1 MSNNQ
6 EIARDKWISGGYL
19 IMKINIL
26 IAFAAIVA
34 VIAIVFSIGG
44 SYAEPS
50 KMNQE
55 DTDEAKLCFHAQGRF
70 ESVIQ
75 TCPGLCTKGKLTGSL
90 NGDYEFTGNQ
100 SIPANEPTI
109 PSVRFYTGFSRVY
122 TINGELYLTD
132 AGALEVPFGN
142 LSSLL
147 TVTGGTGDYAH
158 STGYLNIFG
167 ATYPEGT
174 AKGKFEGMICK

>member
-1 MSNNQ
+1 MT
-6 EIARDKWISGGYL
+6 R
-19 IMKINIL
+19 NIL
-26 IAFAAIVA
+26 IAFAAIIA
-34 VIAIVFSIGG
+34 VIAIVFGIGS
-44 SYAEPS
+44 SYGEPL
-50 KMNQE
+50 KMKQE
-55 DTDEAKLCFHAQGRF
+55 DEANIPGNCFHAQGRF

-75 TCPGLCTKGKLTGSL
+75 PCSGLCTKGKVTGSL

-100 SIPANEPTI
+100 LIPANEPTI
-109 PSVRFYTGFSRVY
+109 PSVMFYTGFSRVH
-122 TINGELYLTD
+122 TLNGELNLTD

-167 ATYPEGT
+167 ATYSDGT